1 LPSRFATPARRNRE
15 EGEIDAVMV
24 TEQGYSGLKVGDP
37 VLLPFN
43 FDEAVLFS
51 AETGLR
57 LRP

>member
-1 LPSRFATPARRNRE
+1 
-15 EGEIDAVMV
+15 MV